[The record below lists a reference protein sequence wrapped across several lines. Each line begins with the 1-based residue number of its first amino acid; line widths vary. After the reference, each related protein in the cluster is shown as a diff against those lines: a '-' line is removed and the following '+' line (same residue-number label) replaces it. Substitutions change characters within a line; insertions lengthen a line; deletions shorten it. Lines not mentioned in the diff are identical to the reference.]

1 MAKVE
6 KSSFRPDYEVLP
18 GNTLLE
24 VIRSRGFS
32 QADLAMRTGHTPKMI
47 NEIIKGLAP
56 ITPET
61 AIQFERALG
70 VPSQFW
76 NNLERNYQNTK
87 ARIAEHKRLETKLV
101 WLEGF
106 PVGEM
111 IKLGWL
117 KAFDDKVE
125 QLQELLNYFGVASPE
140 QWGKVW
146 IDHRTTAYRQSQTN
160 TSKFGAITAWLRRG
174 EILAKHAECEPYD
187 KKVFRDI
194 LLSIRAL
201 SLETPDTFVD
211 KLSQLTAKAG
221 VFFAFIK
228 ELSNA
233 KLCGATYWVT
243 PTKACIQQTIRY
255 KSNDQV
261 WFTFFHEAGHIL
273 YDSKRTLTI
282 DKENQKGVDTSEIR
296 ANNFAR
302 NILIPPSP
310 YRNFIHKQ
318 VFTKSSVTYFAQEIG
333 IASGIVVGRLQHE
346 GFVPWNSNL
355 NKLKERYSWA

>member
-6 KSSFRPDYEVLP
+6 KSSFSPDYEVLP
-18 GNTLLE
+18 GRTLLE

-32 QADLAMRTGHTPKMI
+32 QADIAMRTGHTAKMI
-47 NEIIKGLAP
+47 NEIIKGIAP

-61 AIQFERALG
+61 AIQFERVLG

-76 NNLERNYQNTK
+76 NNLERNYQNTN
-87 ARIAEHKRLETKLV
+87 ARIAEHKCLETKLI
-101 WLEGF
+101 WLKNF
-106 PVGEM
+106 PVREM
-111 IKLGWL
+111 IRLGWL
-117 KAFDDKVE
+117 NAFDDKVE

-140 QWGKVW
+140 QWEKVW
-146 IDHRTTAYRQSQTN
+146 VARRIDYRQSQAHA
-160 TSKFGAITAWLRRG
+160 SKFGAIAAWLRRG
-174 EILAKHAECEPYD
+174 EILAKDEKCEPYD
-187 KKVFRDI
+187 KKVFHDI

-201 SLETPDTFVD
+201 TLETPETFVD

-273 YDSKRTLTI
+273 YDGKRTITI
-282 DKENQKGVDTSEIR
+282 DKESQKGIDTSETR

-302 NILIPPSP
+302 NILIPPST
-310 YRNFIHKQ
+310 YRNFVYKQ
-318 VFTKSSVTYFAQEIG
+318 VFTKSSVTDFAQEIG
-333 IASGIVVGRLQHE
+333 VASGIVVGRLQYE

-355 NKLKERYSWA
+355 NKLKEHYSWEK